1 MKLLTSIAVFS
12 MLSGALAR
20 EGGTCVPPDP
30 EYVRNNPDSPWRW
43 GDCRRVQPENGA
55 TVSVPCREKC
65 TKVATFVSPY
75 GSCNNGVKSYFCS
88 SLYPCNTEGWGC
100 ITHPKPIPG
109 HPDLGY
115 ANCSPESERPPA
127 Q

>member
-55 TVSVPCREKC
+55 TVSVPCRESNPCRK
-65 TKVATFVSPY
+65 K
-75 GSCNNGVKSYFCS
+75 NGCFMYRGV
-88 SLYPCNTEGWGC
+88 
-100 ITHPKPIPG
+100 IPS
-109 HPDLGY
+109 Y
-115 ANCSPESERPPA
+115 ANCS
-127 Q
+127 